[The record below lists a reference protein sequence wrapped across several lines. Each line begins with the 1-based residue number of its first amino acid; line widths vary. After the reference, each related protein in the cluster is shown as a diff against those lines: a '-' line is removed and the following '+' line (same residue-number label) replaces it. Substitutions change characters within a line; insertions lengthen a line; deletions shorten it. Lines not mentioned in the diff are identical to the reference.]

1 MVALIARADA
11 IVMDLRGFTAE
22 RRGAEFELHQLAAR
36 TNADRIVL
44 IVDDKTD
51 RALLARAWPAG
62 AEPPA
67 AMEVRRGSGHQ
78 ADAAFAALL
87 AAAG

>member
-1 MVALIARADA
+1 
-11 IVMDLRGFTAE
+11 MDLRGFTAE

-36 TNADRIVL
+36 TNAGRIVL

-51 RALLARAWPAG
+51 RALLAAPRPARK
-62 AEPPA
+62 PPA
-67 AMEVRRGSGHQ
+67 AMEVRRGSGRQ